1 MDRRLN
7 QDRGFSLIELMIAVA
22 VLAILSTTVV
32 MSVSR
37 PQSGSQS
44 DLVRFQKAYERVR
57 RDAIISREVTALA
70 IRATGYQ
77 RLVWRDGWQELGTSV
92 NWKGEVSVLQP
103 FDRDAPIEFTP
114 SGQVTAL
121 RIQFL
126 ENDQTTMCVSDGWE
140 PLKCN
145 RS

>member
-70 IRATGYQ
+70 ITAAGYQ
-77 RLVWRDGWQELGTSV
+77 RLVWRDGWQDLGARV

>member
-77 RLVWRDGWQELGTSV
+77 RLVWRDGWQELGASV

-114 SGQVTAL
+114 SGQVSAL

>member
-32 MSVSR
+32 MSVPR

-126 ENDQTTMCVSDGWE
+126 ENDQTTMCVSDGWG

>member
-103 FDRDAPIEFTP
+103 FDRDAPTEFTP

-145 RS
+145 HS

>member
-77 RLVWRDGWQELGTSV
+77 RLVWRDGWQDLGARV